1 VVIYS
6 VNVDGRAITGHSSRM
21 HVTPFSC
28 RIGGNALVNI
38 DASNMELEL
47 QSTVGGRNQKAYLDM

>member
-1 VVIYS
+1 
-6 VNVDGRAITGHSSRM
+6 M